1 VVYDMQ
7 LYKYLPPASD
17 RMGALWALSSIREAA
32 VLEYGPAGTTHY
44 AIEGFMQL
52 NAEMQARLFTTHMD
66 ETDIVMG
73 DSTRLEDTIKEVDTV
88 YAPSVLFLVASS
100 ISSIIGTDLDT
111 ICSALQPQTQ
121 AKLIPITGGG
131 WRGDY
136 TLGIRE
142 VLTALADKIV
152 EERTEELPQACNI
165 IGVNID
171 CYNFQSDL
179 RELRYLLKEA
189 LGLTVHTVFT
199 ADTSVSEIKQ
209 AANAKF
215 NLVLRGE
222 GLECA
227 ELLHKRHGQP
237 YVYGAPYGYKGTL
250 AWLTQVS
257 ELVGKE
263 IVADFAKYLRGQA
276 TKHSGSVR
284 RALFHYKK
292 LPSLLAGSL
301 MQVQGMNS
309 FLSGELGL
317 DIKHII
323 VNHNRP
329 TRLPEMDSTLAE
341 KLNFNPSEDE
351 KLALLATVRP
361 SVVWGDG
368 VLLDMAKDAP
378 VKIQVAN
385 PNLSS
390 TLIYDGTPFMGP
402 NGATYMVERLMSGL
416 RLSGL

>member
-1 VVYDMQ
+1 MQ

-17 RMGALWALSSIREAA
+17 RMGALWALSSLREAA

-52 NAEMQARLFTTHMD
+52 NADMQARLFTTHMD

-73 DSTRLEDTIKEVDTV
+73 DSTRLEDTLKEVDTV
-88 YAPSVLFLVASS
+88 YAPSVIFVVASS

-111 ICSALQPQTQ
+111 ICAALQPETK
-121 AKLIPITGGG
+121 ATLIPITGGG
-131 WRGDY
+131 WRGDFA
-136 TLGIRE
+136 LGIRE

-152 EERTEELPQACNI
+152 EDRTEELPHACNI

-179 RELRYLLKEA
+179 RELRFLLKEA
-189 LGLTVHTVFT
+189 LGLTVNTVFT
-199 ADTSVSEIKQ
+199 ADSSVSEIKQ

-222 GLECA
+222 GLPCA
-227 ELLHKRHGQP
+227 ELLHQRHGQP
-237 YVYGAPYGYKGTL
+237 YLYGAPYGYKGTL

-263 IVADFAKYLRGQA
+263 IDPNFAKHLRVQA
-276 TKHSGSVR
+276 GRHSGVVR

-292 LPSLLAGSL
+292 LPTLLAGSL
-301 MQVQGMNS
+301 MQVQGMYA
-309 FLSGELGL
+309 FLHGELGL
-317 DIKHII
+317 DMAHII

-329 TRLPEMDSTLAE
+329 SRLPEIDPSWAE
-341 KLNFNPSEDE
+341 KLSFNPSEDE
-351 KLALLATVRP
+351 KLALISSVRP

-368 VLLDMAKDAP
+368 VLLDMAKEAP
-378 VKIQVAN
+378 VKIQIAN
-385 PNLSS
+385 PNLNS
-390 TLIYDGTPFMGP
+390 TLIYDGTPFMGL
-402 NGATYMVERLMSGL
+402 NGATYMIERLMSGL